1 MGKQLGLSATEI
13 WGKLSPKKRGF
24 DVEVLCYDIL
34 ENVGDA
40 MPSRFPFAE
49 FKRKVGFEF
58 TSSLDS

>member
-40 MPSRFPFAE
+40 NA
-49 FKRKVGFEF
+49 KQV
-58 TSSLDS
+58 SLR